1 MSGKYDAY
9 KDEKDEDLLR
19 RLRSGESE
27 IADYLVDKYKYLVR
41 QKARPLYLAGGDQED
56 LIQEGMLG
64 LFKAIQ
70 GYQEDKETAFSTFAA
85 LCIDRQMYSAISMS
99 QRQKHQP
106 LNSFVSL
113 SEPVSEQELRLIDEE
128 TPEVIMISRESVDR
142 MHEKIREILSP
153 FEYQVLELYLKGY
166 GYQQIAQQMEK
177 SPKAIDNA
185 LQRIRS
191 KVRSCMK

>member
-1 MSGKYDAY
+1 MSGKYDVY
-9 KDEKDEDLLR
+9 KGQTDEELLR
-19 RLRSGESE
+19 RLRDGESG
-27 IADYLVDKYKYLVR
+27 IADYLVEKYKYLVR

-70 GYQEDKETAFSTFAA
+70 GYQEDRDTAFSTFAA
-85 LCIDRQMYSAISMS
+85 LCIDRQMYSAINMS

-113 SEPVSEQELRLIDEE
+113 SEPVSEKELRLIDEE
-128 TPEVIMISRESVDR
+128 TPEAIMIHQENVDR
-142 MHEKIREILSP
+142 MHEKIRQALSP

-166 GYQQIAQQMEK
+166 GYQQIAQRMEK
-177 SPKAIDNA
+177 APKAVDNA

-191 KVRSCMK
+191 KVRQCV